1 MFFSLFTCSFVVS
14 THVNLAS
21 HDSCVWRIG
30 AQCELCTWKTRSIPP
45 VISIRVV
52 DFHCIEAVAWLPT
65 IHTLTSNTSCRKKV
79 MNILH
84 SGLIC
89 IETCKLTEKMIL
101 PITKISLL
109 STTALQRYLEYFMG
123 HNSVHLFVFGSYSR
137 SRLLRRSGSSSNRY
151 DWMVDGEGGND
162 KAEQLLSGSHTDT
175 VRAHIKCAHEVLF
188 SLFHKIQMKHWL
200 IKQSRSPVGFDRP
213 SRKGNLSFWPRCDR
227 PKAEAGV
234 LHCARVHLVETIA
247 PHS

>member
-1 MFFSLFTCSFVVS
+1 MDVLFFIYLLLCSIH
-14 THVNLAS
+14 THK
-21 HDSCVWRIG
+21 SCLPRLLRLENWCAV
-30 AQCELCTWKTRSIPP
+30 
-45 VISIRVV
+45 RVV
-52 DFHCIEAVAWLPT
+52 HMEDKVHPS
-65 IHTLTSNTSCRKKV
+65 SNLHPGCRFPLHRGNGVIAHDPHPHIQYLLQEKV
-79 MNILH
+79 MSILH

-89 IETCKLTEKMIL
+89 IETCHCINKLTEKMIL

-188 SLFHKIQMKHWL
+188 SRFHKIHMKHWL
-200 IKQSRSPVGFDRP
+200 IKKSRSPVGFDHP
-213 SRKGNLSFWPRCDR
+213 SRKGDLSF
-227 PKAEAGV
+227 
-234 LHCARVHLVETIA
+234 
-247 PHS
+247 